1 MNDILSIMS
10 AEERAAFSLCAIYEG
25 AGYKKYRM
33 SKFEEYA
40 LYVQNKDFLVSESVI
55 TFTDTDGKLLALKP
69 DVTLSIIKNTR
80 AQDGVM
86 KVYYKENVYRVSKG
100 TRSFKELMQAGLECL
115 GDVTTDTVIEVLA
128 LAAKSLDVISA
139 ENVLEI
145 SHLDIVSG
153 VLDALK
159 ISEEGKRE
167 ILLHLGEKNVS
178 GVRAAAEREGVAAD
192 KLSLVEKLVTV
203 YGAPSAVLPSLD
215 AFALTPELCAATA
228 ELREIVKGLSD
239 MGLSERLIIDFS
251 VVNDMNYYNGIAFKG
266 FVRGIP
272 VGILSGGEYDGLLRK
287 MQKNEKGIG
296 FAVYLDEISR
306 LGEAKGATE

>member
-10 AEERAAFSLCAIYEG
+10 SEERAAFLLCAIYEN

-69 DVTLSIIKNTR
+69 DVTLSIIKNSRPT
-80 AQDGVM
+80 DGLT
-86 KVYYKENVYRVSKG
+86 KVYYKENVYRVRKG
-100 TRSFKELMQAGLECL
+100 TKSFGELMQAGLECL
-115 GDVTTDTVIEVLA
+115 GDVSTETVIEVLS
-128 LAAKSLDVISA
+128 LAAKSLDSISE
-139 ENVLEI
+139 ENVLEL

-153 VLDALK
+153 VLSAL
-159 ISEEGKRE
+159 SLTDEAKRE
-167 ILLHLGEKNVS
+167 ILMYLGEKNES
-178 GVRAAAEREGVAAD
+178 GVRAIAEREGLSAEGVELAVRLV
-192 KLSLVEKLVTV
+192 KL
-203 YGAPSAVLPSLD
+203 YGAPSDVLPELSSL
-215 AFALTPELCAATA
+215 AVNGEVAAAVA
-228 ELREIVKGLSD
+228 ELRSIVEGLASLGISD
-239 MGLSERLIIDFS
+239 KLIIDFS

-287 MQKNEKGIG
+287 MQKKQKGLG

-306 LGEAKGATE
+306 LDAVKGAM

>member
-10 AEERAAFSLCAIYEG
+10 DEERAAFLLCAIYED

-80 AQDGVM
+80 PTDGVM
-86 KVYYKENVYRVSKG
+86 KVYYKENVYRVRKG
-100 TRSFKELMQAGLECL
+100 TKSFGELMQAGLECL
-115 GDVTTDTVIEVLA
+115 GDVSTETVIEVLS
-128 LAAKSLDVISA
+128 LAAKSLDSISP
-139 ENVLEI
+139 ENVLEV

-153 VLDALK
+153 VLSAIA
-159 ISEEGKRE
+159 ISEDGRRE
-167 ILLHLGEKNVS
+167 ILMYLGEKNES
-178 GVRAAAEREGVAAD
+178 GVRAVAEREGLSPENIEFAAR
-192 KLSLVEKLVTV
+192 LVTL
-203 YGAPSAVLPSLD
+203 YGAPGSVMPTLSSLAVTDEISLAVD
-215 AFALTPELCAATA
+215 
-228 ELREIVKGLSD
+228 ELRAIIDGLAAL
-239 MGLSERLIIDFS
+239 GLSEKLIIDFS

-272 VGILSGGEYDGLLRK
+272 VGILSGGEYDALLKK
-287 MQKNEKGIG
+287 MQRKEKGIG

-306 LGEAKGATE
+306 LECEGGEK